1 VFRVIH
7 FEDKNIVLIQGFK
20 ESCTLLFHKE
30 SLPQNE
36 AGMLIQQTQNL
47 QLARQIRDT
56 KQQEILELKSAIK
69 AYVFEAIE
77 VEKVGLKVSFK
88 KTDAHRIHFELQTKM
103 DENPAF
109 KLASEALTLGRQR
122 GYLLHLSQPKK
133 SKTRITSIEKYKP
146 KIPDGLGF
154 NDR

>member
-1 VFRVIH
+1 M
-7 FEDKNIVLIQGFK
+7 DGFK
-20 ESCTLLFHKE
+20 ESCALLFHKG

-36 AGMLIQQTQNL
+36 ASMLIQKTQNL
-47 QLARQIRDT
+47 QLARP